1 MKYPKYK
8 LAFPGKHV
16 IVFKGHPMT
25 QFGGYTLGTYASGN
39 GIVSAN
45 KTKGFWGESAELFQ
59 SASDYYTFNGY
70 SANKGTVNGNTY
82 IFGKGNDIVTAFFN
96 ETEIYN
102 LFLNQT
108 QGGTITGI
116 PMSGHSGQYIVLS
129 ALPSAHYTFNGYSVT
144 GGVLS
149 GDKIIIGNS
158 DMTAQANWIQD
169 PVRNIVLVQVSGGE
183 ISSDKATA
191 YDGDIVLFSYTPS
204 ANYVFNG
211 YDITGSVLSGN
222 SALVNNSNITAKGKF
237 LYNDPGEDYES
248 VDICNQTWMKY
259 NLNVDDGR
267 GGVVKSHS
275 CYGGYDFGEQYF
287 YTTEA
292 AYRIGNS
299 IRGWR
304 VPSWGDVTALQSC
317 AGGRS
322 AGYNLKST
330 FGWYKQNVL
339 SQPPGNGCDKYGFR
353 ALPVG
358 NYVHNIVNDTY
369 YLGGVGCATTFI
381 CGPSSF
387 ETPAWWWTFQG
398 DNDQM
403 GFVNNGYKYS
413 NLRLIKKP
421 KHTITLNQTSG
432 GVIMANM
439 LTAYSDDEI
448 VLTNQ
453 SLPGWAFAN
462 YSVTGAT
469 LTGNRFIMP
478 ENDVTAQGNFIE
490 HPERQLFVQQTNGGT
505 VWGSTEYGFDGDVV
519 TLNKTPSAGYSF
531 SSFNITGATLTGDKF
546 TFNGSNVTAKGN
558 FYLTPPSPLVQ
569 VHSAMNDVVGNSKKL
584 NSNKK
589 VMDTPTAI
597 NYNGYSAGSSGA
609 LRPDVFYGLNGYNAI
624 HFRFK
629 NNPIDLNNTYYFGC
643 TISAH
648 AGEDFWKNNKWVTDC
663 NSYNGNIIFSDHALA
678 STYEYTKLSANRLP
692 LFTLYYA
699 NSSFVNTAYGEQ
711 IGSTIYAKAD
721 NWSNIEND
729 IKYVVGIKPGSNTDA
744 NYDRTYFVSAY
755 YNDNFIGSAWQGL
768 YAHYVNRCFASYGLW
783 SATNTANINKLVA
796 GSSRL
801 DMGNFANSNDA
812 KRWLDFYYKVP

>member
-8 LAFPGKHV
+8 LAFPGKHAL
-16 IVFKGHPMT
+16 VFNGHPMT

-59 SASDYYTFNGY
+59 SAADYYTFGGY

-82 IFGKGNDIVTAFFN
+82 IFGKGDDIVTAFFN

-108 QGGTITGI
+108 QGGTITGN
-116 PMSGHSGQYIVLS
+116 PMTGHSGQYIVLS

-158 DMTAQANWIQD
+158 DITAQANWIQD
-169 PVRNIVLVQVSGGE
+169 PVRNIVLVQVSGGK
-183 ISSDKATA
+183 IFSDKATA

-211 YDITGSVLSGN
+211 YDITGSILSGN

-237 LYNDPGEDYES
+237 LYNDQGEDYES

-267 GGVVKSHS
+267 DGIVKTHS
-275 CYGGYDFGEQYF
+275 GYGGYDFGEQYF

-292 AYRIGNS
+292 AYRIASS

-304 VPSWGDVTALQSC
+304 MPSYEDVTALQSC

-330 FGWYKQNVL
+330 FGWSDIGV
-339 SQPPGNGCDKYGFR
+339 SPVCANGCDKYGFR

-358 NYVHNIVNDTY
+358 NYVHNVVTDHY
-369 YLGGVGCATTFI
+369 YLENVGTDTNFI
-381 CGPSSF
+381 CGPSGW
-387 ETPAWWWTFQG
+387 ETPGWWWTFQG
-398 DNDQM
+398 QNHQM
-403 GFVNNGYKYS
+403 GLVNNGFKYS
-413 NLRLIKKP
+413 SLRLIKKP

-439 LTAYSDDEI
+439 LTAYSNDEV

-453 SLPGWAFAN
+453 ALPGWAFSN

-490 HPERQLFVQQTNGGT
+490 HPERQVIVQQSTGGT
-505 VWGSTEYGFDGDVV
+505 LWVNPENGFDGDTI
-519 TLNKTPSAGYSF
+519 TLSNTPSSHYTFGSYS
-531 SSFNITGATLTGDKF
+531 ITGATLTGSQFKF
-546 TFNGSNVTAKGN
+546 SGSNVTAKANFIEDPKRTVTVTQTSGGTVNASPTVGYDGTIITLSNTPNTNYTLRNYSITGATLTGNKFNLNGSNVTVKGN
-558 FYLTPPSPLVQ
+558 FFK
-569 VHSAMNDVVGNSKKL
+569 D
-584 NSNKK
+584 
-589 VMDTPTAI
+589 DIPTADQI
-597 NYNGYSAGSSGA
+597 KIGSQTWTNKDLRYKPTGVVWYN
-609 LRPDVFYGLNGYNAI
+609 
-624 HFRFK
+624 
-629 NNPIDLNNTYYFGC
+629 
-643 TISAH
+643 TISSY
-648 AGEDFWKNNKWVTDC
+648 D
-663 NSYNGNIIFSDHALA
+663 YNGNLVVTD
-678 STYEYTKLSANRLP
+678 
-692 LFTLYYA
+692 YY
-699 NSSFVNTAYGEQ
+699 
-711 IGSTIYAKAD
+711 
-721 NWSNIEND
+721 
-729 IKYVVGIKPGSNTDA
+729 
-744 NYDRTYFVSAY
+744 SAY
-755 YNDNFIGSAWQGL
+755 YDPSNKQTSGAVSINRTDNTEGYGYTYWMAVKAAEQIESWHLPSSAEWNTLRNYAGGTTIAGKKLKSTAWNGTDLYGMSLNPNNYRTSTRFSTNQSLVFYARGGYDWLYNDW
-768 YAHYVNRCFASYGLW
+768 V
-783 SATNTANINKLVA
+783 ANNMLAEI
-796 GSSRL
+796 RL
-801 DMGNFANSNDA
+801 IKDT
-812 KRWLDFYYKVP
+812 

>member
-59 SASDYYTFNGY
+59 SAADYYTFAGY

-82 IFGKGNDIVTAFFN
+82 IFGKGDDIVTAFFN

-129 ALPSAHYTFNGYSVT
+129 ALPSSYYTFNGYSVT

-169 PVRNIVLVQVSGGE
+169 PVRNIVLVQVSGGK

-248 VDICNQTWMKY
+248 IDICDQTWMKY

-267 GGVVKSHS
+267 GGVVKTHS
-275 CYGGYDFGEQYF
+275 GYGGYDFGEQYF
-287 YTTEA
+287 YTPEA

-304 VPSWGDVTALQSC
+304 VPSWGDVSALRSC
-317 AGGRS
+317 AGGVS

-330 FGWYKQNVL
+330 FGWYNQSVL
-339 SQPPGNGCDKYGFR
+339 SHPPGNGCDKYGFR

-358 NYVHNIVNDTY
+358 NYVHNIVTDTY
-369 YLGGVGCATTFI
+369 HFDGVGCDTTFI
-381 CGPSSF
+381 CGPSSW

-398 DNDQM
+398 NDGQM
-403 GFVNNGYKYS
+403 GVVNNGYRYS
-413 NLRLIKKP
+413 SLRLIKKP

-453 SLPGWAFAN
+453 ALPGWAFSN

-490 HPERQLFVQQTNGGT
+490 HPERQVIIQQTTGGT
-505 VWGSTEYGFDGDVV
+505 LWVNPENGFDGDTV
-519 TLNKTPSAGYSF
+519 TLSNTPSSHYTFGSYS
-531 SSFNITGATLTGDKF
+531 ITGATLTGSQFKF
-546 TFNGSNVTAKGN
+546 SGSNVTAKANFIEDPKRTVTVTQTSGGTVNASPTVGYDGTTVTLSNTPNTNYTLRNYSITGATLTGNKFNLNGSNVTVKGN
-558 FYLTPPSPLVQ
+558 FFK
-569 VHSAMNDVVGNSKKL
+569 D
-584 NSNKK
+584 
-589 VMDTPTAI
+589 DIPTADQVKI
-597 NYNGYSAGSSGA
+597 GSQTWTNKD
-609 LRPDVFYGLNGYNAI
+609 LRYKPTGVVWYD
-624 HFRFK
+624 
-629 NNPIDLNNTYYFGC
+629 
-643 TISAH
+643 TISSY
-648 AGEDFWKNNKWVTDC
+648 DSYSNLTITD
-663 NSYNGNIIFSDHALA
+663 
-678 STYEYTKLSANRLP
+678 
-692 LFTLYYA
+692 YY
-699 NSSFVNTAYGEQ
+699 
-711 IGSTIYAKAD
+711 
-721 NWSNIEND
+721 
-729 IKYVVGIKPGSNTDA
+729 
-744 NYDRTYFVSAY
+744 SAY
-755 YNDNFIGSAWQGL
+755 YDPSDLRTSGVVSINRTNNTAGYGYTYWMAVKAAEQIESWHLPSSAEWNTL
-768 YAHYVNRCFASYGLW
+768 RNYAGGTNVAGKKLKSTAWNGTDQYGMSLNPNNYRTSTRFTTDASYVFYARGGYDTLW
-783 SATNTANINKLVA
+783 SDWVSNNMLANI
-796 GSSRL
+796 RL
-801 DMGNFANSNDA
+801 IKDT
-812 KRWLDFYYKVP
+812 

>member
-59 SASDYYTFNGY
+59 SAADYYTFNGY
-70 SANKGTVNGNTY
+70 SANKGIVNGNTY

-108 QGGTITGI
+108 HGGTITGI

-275 CYGGYDFGEQYF
+275 GYGGYDFGEQYF

-369 YLGGVGCATTFI
+369 HFGGVGCDTTFI
-381 CGPSSF
+381 CGPSSL

-398 DNDQM
+398 GSDQM
-403 GFVNNGYKYS
+403 GFVNNGYEYS

-453 SLPGWAFAN
+453 SLPGWAFSN

-490 HPERQLFVQQTNGGT
+490 HPERQVIIQQTTGGTLFVSPEN
-505 VWGSTEYGFDGDVV
+505 GFDGDTV
-519 TLNKTPSAGYSF
+519 TLSNTTSSHYTFGSYSLTGATLTGSQFKFSGSNVTAKANFIEDPKRTVTVTQTSGGTVNASPTVGYDGTTVTLSNTPNTNYTLRNYS
-531 SSFNITGATLTGDKF
+531 ITGATLTGNKF
-546 TFNGSNVTAKGN
+546 NLNGSNVTVKGN
-558 FYLTPPSPLVQ
+558 FFKDDIPTADQVKIGSQTWTNKDLRYKPTGVVLYDTKSSNDGYGNLIVTDYYSGYYDPSNKQTSGVVSINRTNNTAGYGYTYWMSVKAAEQIESWHLPSSDEWNTLRNYAGGGAVAGKKLKSTAWNGTDQ
-569 VHSAMNDVVGNSKKL
+569 YGMSLNPNNYRTSTRYTTNASYVFYARGGDDKLWSDWVGNNMLAEIRLIK
-584 NSNKK
+584 
-589 VMDTPTAI
+589 DT
-597 NYNGYSAGSSGA
+597 
-609 LRPDVFYGLNGYNAI
+609 
-624 HFRFK
+624 
-629 NNPIDLNNTYYFGC
+629 
-643 TISAH
+643 
-648 AGEDFWKNNKWVTDC
+648 
-663 NSYNGNIIFSDHALA
+663 
-678 STYEYTKLSANRLP
+678 
-692 LFTLYYA
+692 
-699 NSSFVNTAYGEQ
+699 
-711 IGSTIYAKAD
+711 
-721 NWSNIEND
+721 
-729 IKYVVGIKPGSNTDA
+729 
-744 NYDRTYFVSAY
+744 
-755 YNDNFIGSAWQGL
+755 
-768 YAHYVNRCFASYGLW
+768 
-783 SATNTANINKLVA
+783 
-796 GSSRL
+796 
-801 DMGNFANSNDA
+801 
-812 KRWLDFYYKVP
+812 

>member
-16 IVFKGHPMT
+16 IVFKGNPMT

-59 SASDYYTFNGY
+59 SAADYYTFKGY

-108 QGGTITGI
+108 QGGTITGN
-116 PMSGHSGQYIVLS
+116 PMTGHSGQYIVLS
-129 ALPSAHYTFNGYSVT
+129 ALPSSHYTFNGYSVT

-169 PVRNIVLVQVSGGE
+169 PVRNIVLVQVSGGK
-183 ISSDKATA
+183 IFSDKATA
-191 YDGDIVLFSYTPS
+191 YDGDVVIFSYTPS

-222 SALVNNSNITAKGKF
+222 SALVDNSNITAKGKF

-248 VDICNQTWMKY
+248 VDICDQTWMKY

-267 GGVVKSHS
+267 GGIVKTHS
-275 CYGGYDFGEQYF
+275 GYGGYDFGDQYF
-287 YTTEA
+287 YTPEA
-292 AYRIGNS
+292 AYRVASS

-304 VPSWGDVTALQSC
+304 MPMIGDVTALQSC
-317 AGGRS
+317 AGGIS

-330 FGWYKQNVL
+330 FGWFNQSDLDK
-339 SQPPGNGCDKYGFR
+339 PPGNGSDKYGFR

-358 NYVHNIVNDTY
+358 VYVHNVVTNSSYLND
-369 YLGGVGCATTFI
+369 VGCSTNFI
-381 CGPSSF
+381 CGPSGW
-387 ETPAWWWTFQG
+387 EHPAWWWTFNG
-398 DNDQM
+398 NTEQM
-403 GFVNNGYKYS
+403 GLVNNGFKYS
-413 NLRLIKKP
+413 SLRLIKKP

-453 SLPGWAFAN
+453 ALPGWAFSN

-490 HPERQLFVQQTNGGT
+490 HPERQVIIQQTTGGT
-505 VWGSTEYGFDGDVV
+505 LWVNPENGFDGDTV
-519 TLNKTPSAGYSF
+519 TLSNTPSSHYTFGSYSLTGATLTGSQFKFSGSNVTAKANFIEDPKRTVTVTQTSGGTVNASPTGGYDGTTIILSNTPNTNYTLRNY
-531 SSFNITGATLTGDKF
+531 SITGATLTGNKF
-546 TFNGSNVTAKGN
+546 NLNGSNVTVKGN
-558 FYLTPPSPLVQ
+558 FFK
-569 VHSAMNDVVGNSKKL
+569 D
-584 NSNKK
+584 
-589 VMDTPTAI
+589 DIPTADQVKI
-597 NYNGYSAGSSGA
+597 GSQTWTNKD
-609 LRPDVFYGLNGYNAI
+609 LRYKPTGVVWYD
-624 HFRFK
+624 
-629 NNPIDLNNTYYFGC
+629 
-643 TISAH
+643 TISSYDGYGH
-648 AGEDFWKNNKWVTDC
+648 LTVTD
-663 NSYNGNIIFSDHALA
+663 
-678 STYEYTKLSANRLP
+678 
-692 LFTLYYA
+692 YY
-699 NSSFVNTAYGEQ
+699 
-711 IGSTIYAKAD
+711 
-721 NWSNIEND
+721 
-729 IKYVVGIKPGSNTDA
+729 
-744 NYDRTYFVSAY
+744 SAY
-755 YNDNFIGSAWQGL
+755 YDPSNIQTSGVVSINRTNNTAGYGYTYWMAVKAAEQIESWHLPTSAEWNTL
-768 YAHYVNRCFASYGLW
+768 RNYAGGASVAGKKLKSTAWNGTDQYGMSLNPNNYRTSTRYVSDASYVFYARGGYDNLW
-783 SATNTANINKLVA
+783 SDWVSNNMLANI
-796 GSSRL
+796 RL
-801 DMGNFANSNDA
+801 IKDT
-812 KRWLDFYYKVP
+812 